1 MAVFSLLAS
10 CELDESVEVLN
21 PKTTEFTRQIQ
32 DYLDNIPLQ
41 ETKGIFFTVDVV
53 KDNIDYQSVEA
64 VVLNEA
70 QTLLIATLGNIT
82 NNDKITTSKI
92 VFYLQKNGI
101 KKAKV
106 FTFENNT
113 SLTSYNNTIKYML
126 SNENDKISYSGEVS
140 IYSENGLF
148 QFAGTLDNGKLLK
161 NEQVYPKFQSSL
173 SKLKAGGERCL
184 SWYRVV
190 KVGEVIISATY
201 LYTTCQGGGDS
212 TSGGSGSSGSS
223 TGPWVILPE
232 DPDDKTLHTHI
243 DENGLITEYIYEK
256 AKQIWHIIQVTIPEV
271 MVYAYP
277 KYQFLGNI
285 NFPSHGQIV
294 IGDQNSYQYNTYTGS
309 WVEKPIV
316 LLEDPCASL
325 KKSTT
330 NTEYTGRIQ
339 TLLANTTNSDH
350 KERGHKELLDGTFVP
365 LTNGSNGA
373 NNHSLDFEVD
383 SNTKGYLHNH
393 NNPYPDG
400 TYDDEGNPNMVTP
413 IHMPS
418 PADIIQFLQIVVKA
432 HFSSTPLSDVYGT
445 MVSSSGN
452 YTLKYSGIYPA
463 NFNFNNENIKEKYLI
478 YFDKEKNTEKAF
490 LLFLKE
496 KIGIQGLEL
505 YKVAADGTT
514 EKKSLNAT
522 NTVQNTPCNN

>member
-1 MAVFSLLAS
+1 MVVFSLLAS

-64 VVLNEA
+64 VVINEA

-92 VFYLQKNGI
+92 VFYLQKNGV

-148 QFAGTLDNGKLLK
+148 QFTGTLDNGKLLK

-223 TGPWVILPE
+223 TGPWVILPD

-277 KYQFLGNI
+277 KSLL
-285 NFPSHGQIV
+285 
-294 IGDQNSYQYNTYTGS
+294 SY
-309 WVEKPIV
+309 
-316 LLEDPCASL
+316 
-325 KKSTT
+325 
-330 NTEYTGRIQ
+330 
-339 TLLANTTNSDH
+339 
-350 KERGHKELLDGTFVP
+350 
-365 LTNGSNGA
+365 
-373 NNHSLDFEVD
+373 
-383 SNTKGYLHNH
+383 
-393 NNPYPDG
+393 
-400 TYDDEGNPNMVTP
+400 
-413 IHMPS
+413 
-418 PADIIQFLQIVVKA
+418 
-432 HFSSTPLSDVYGT
+432 
-445 MVSSSGN
+445 
-452 YTLKYSGIYPA
+452 
-463 NFNFNNENIKEKYLI
+463 
-478 YFDKEKNTEKAF
+478 
-490 LLFLKE
+490 
-496 KIGIQGLEL
+496 
-505 YKVAADGTT
+505 
-514 EKKSLNAT
+514 
-522 NTVQNTPCNN
+522 